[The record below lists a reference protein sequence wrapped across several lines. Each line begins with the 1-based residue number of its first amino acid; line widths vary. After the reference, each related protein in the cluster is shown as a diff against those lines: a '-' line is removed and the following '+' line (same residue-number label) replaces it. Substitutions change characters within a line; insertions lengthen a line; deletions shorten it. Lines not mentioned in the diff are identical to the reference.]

1 MRLRQGA
8 ALTGAIKGKMAVITS
23 DMVKDLR
30 QRSGAGIMECK
41 EALNETGGDTEA
53 ALDFLRKKG
62 AAKAAKKA
70 DRSAKEGAV
79 SGVAAG
85 KTAAMAE
92 LKCET
97 DFVGRN
103 DLFQKLVR
111 DMAAHVAASPTVDG
125 EEAFFAQPF
134 HGDKSRTVKEIIAA
148 KIHEL
153 GENIV
158 IGRRVRYDL
167 SGPGGFG
174 LYIHGAGNIGSLVE
188 LGAGSDAVAASEKFQ
203 QIARDLAMHIA
214 AANPLAIS
222 SDGVP
227 ADILAREKAIF
238 EDQTRQSGK
247 PENLI
252 PKIVEGRIK
261 KFYSESCLMEQAFI
275 KDPDKTVGALLKEVS
290 KELGGELTIRRFV
303 RLQLGE

>member
-1 MRLRQGA
+1 M
-8 ALTGAIKGKMAVITS
+8 TVITS

-30 QRSGAGIMECK
+30 LRSGAGIMECK
-41 EALNETGGDTEA
+41 EALNETGGDPEA

-62 AAKAAKKA
+62 GAKAAKKA
-70 DRSAKEGAV
+70 DRSAKEGSVRGAI
-79 SGVAAG
+79 SGKMAAL
-85 KTAAMAE
+85 AE
-92 LKCET
+92 FKCET
-97 DFVGRN
+97 DFVARN
-103 DLFQKLVR
+103 ELFQKLVA
-111 DMAAHVAASPTVDG
+111 DMAAHVIASPVVEG
-125 EEAFFAQPF
+125 EVAFFAQPF
-134 HGDKSRTVKEIIAA
+134 NGDKSRTIKETIAA

-158 IGRRVRYDL
+158 PGRRVRYEL

-174 LYIHGAGNIGSLVE
+174 LYIHGAGNIGALVE
-188 LGAGSDAVAASEKFQ
+188 LGAASDAIAASGKFQ
-203 QIARDLAMHIA
+203 QAARDLAMHIA
-214 AANPLAIS
+214 AANPVSIS

-227 ADILAREKAIF
+227 ADILARERAIF

-252 PKIVEGRIK
+252 PKIVEGKVK
-261 KFYSESCLMEQAFI
+261 KFYSESCLIEQAFI
-275 KDPDKTVGALLKEVS
+275 KDPDKSVDTLLKETG

>member
-1 MRLRQGA
+1 
-8 ALTGAIKGKMAVITS
+8 MAVITS

-41 EALNETGGDTEA
+41 EALGETGGDMEA

-79 SGVAAG
+79 SGVVSG
-85 KTAAMAE
+85 KTATLVE

-103 DLFQKLVR
+103 DLFQKLAK
-111 DMAAHVAASPTVDG
+111 DIASHVSASPFVEG

-134 HGDKSRTVKEIIAA
+134 QGDKSKTIKDLLAS

-158 IGRRVRYDL
+158 AGRRVRYDL

-188 LGAGSDAVAASEKFQ
+188 LGAASDAVASSEKFQ
-203 QIARDLAMHIA
+203 QVARDLAMHVA
-214 AANPLAIS
+214 AANPLALS
-222 SDGVP
+222 SEGIP
-227 ADILAREKAIF
+227 ADILARERAIF

-261 KFYSESCLMEQAFI
+261 KFYSESCLNEQAFI
-275 KDPDKTVGALLKEVS
+275 KDPDKSVGVLLKETS

>member
-1 MRLRQGA
+1 MRLRQEA
-8 ALTGAIKGKMAVITS
+8 VFTGAIKGKMAVITS

-30 QRSGAGIMECK
+30 QRSGVGIMECK
-41 EALNETGGDTEA
+41 EALNETGGDAEA

-62 AAKAAKKA
+62 ASKAAKKA
-70 DRSAKEGAV
+70 ERSAKEGAV
-79 SGVAAG
+79 GGVVSG
-85 KTAAMAE
+85 KTAALAE
-92 LKCET
+92 FKCET
-97 DFVGRN
+97 DFVSRN
-103 DLFQKLVR
+103 ELFQALVR
-111 DMAAHVAASPTVDG
+111 EMATHVTASPATDDDA
-125 EEAFFAQPF
+125 AFFAQPF
-134 HGDKSRTVKEIIAA
+134 HGGAGKTIKEVLAA

-158 IGRRVRYDL
+158 PGRRVRYDL

-188 LGAGSDAVAASEKFQ
+188 LGAGSDGVAASDKFQ

-214 AANPLAIS
+214 AANPLSIS

-227 ADILAREKAIF
+227 ADILARERAIF

-247 PENLI
+247 PDNLI

-275 KDPDKTVGALLKEVS
+275 KDPDKTVDALLKEAS
-290 KELGGELTIRRFV
+290 RELGGELIVRRFV

>member
-1 MRLRQGA
+1 MS
-8 ALTGAIKGKMAVITS
+8 VITS

-41 EALNETGGDTEA
+41 EALSETGGDTEA

-79 SGVAAG
+79 RGVISG
-85 KTAAMAE
+85 KTAALAE
-92 LKCET
+92 FKCET
-97 DFVGRN
+97 DFVARN
-103 DLFQKLVR
+103 ELFQKLVA
-111 DMAAHVAASPTVDG
+111 DMAAHVIASPVVEG

-134 HGDKSRTVKEIIAA
+134 DGGKSKTVKETLAA

-158 IGRRVRYDL
+158 PGRRVRYEL

-174 LYIHGAGNIGSLVE
+174 LYIHGAGNIGALVE
-188 LGAGSDAVAASEKFQ
+188 LGAGSDAIAASDKFQ

-214 AANPLAIS
+214 AANPVSLS

-227 ADILAREKAIF
+227 ADILARERAIF
-238 EDQTRQSGK
+238 EDQARQSGK
-247 PENLI
+247 PDNLV
-252 PKIVEGRIK
+252 PKIVEGRVK
-261 KFYSESCLMEQAFI
+261 KFYSESCLLEQAFI
-275 KDPDKTVGALLKEVS
+275 KDPDKTVTALLKDAG

>member
-1 MRLRQGA
+1 
-8 ALTGAIKGKMAVITS
+8 
-23 DMVKDLR
+23 
-30 QRSGAGIMECK
+30 MECK
-41 EALNETGGDTEA
+41 EALGETGGDIEA

-62 AAKAAKKA
+62 ASKAAKKA

-79 SGVAAG
+79 RGVVSGKAA
-85 KTAAMAE
+85 ALAE
-92 LKCET
+92 FKCET

-103 DLFQKLVR
+103 EVFQKLVA
-111 DMAAHVAASPTVDG
+111 DMAAHVVSSPAVEG
-125 EEAFFAQPF
+125 EDAFLAQPF
-134 HGDKSRTVKEIIAA
+134 SGDKAKTIKEILAG

-158 IGRRVRYDL
+158 PGRRIRYEL

-174 LYIHGAGNIGSLVE
+174 LYIHGTGNIGALVE
-188 LGAGSDAVAASEKFQ
+188 LGSTTDAIASSDKFQ
-203 QIARDLAMHIA
+203 QAARDLAMHIA
-214 AANPLAIS
+214 AANPIS
-222 SDGVP
+222 ISADGVP
-227 ADILAREKAIF
+227 ADTLARERAIF

-261 KFYSESCLMEQAFI
+261 KFYSESCLLEQAFI
-275 KDPDKTVGALLKEVS
+275 KDPDKSVGALLKGVS
-290 KELGGELTIRRFV
+290 KELGGELTVRRFV

>member
-1 MRLRQGA
+1 MGLVYWSDIA
-8 ALTGAIKGKMAVITS
+8 KMTVITS

-62 AAKAAKKA
+62 GAKAAKKA
-70 DRSAKEGAV
+70 DRSAKEGAINGAV
-79 SGVAAG
+79 SGRAA
-85 KTAAMAE
+85 ALVE

-103 DLFQKLVR
+103 ELFQKLVA
-111 DMAAHVAASPTVDG
+111 DMAAHVIASPIVEG

-134 HGDKSRTVKEIIAA
+134 NGDKSRTVKEIIAG

-158 IGRRVRYDL
+158 PGRRVRYEL

-174 LYIHGAGNIGSLVE
+174 LYIHGAGNIGALVE
-188 LGAGSDAVAASEKFQ
+188 LGAGSDAIAASDKFAQ
-203 QIARDLAMHIA
+203 VARDLAMHIA
-214 AANPLAIS
+214 AANPISIS
-222 SDGVP
+222 SDAVP
-227 ADILAREKAIF
+227 ADILARERAIF

-252 PKIVEGRIK
+252 PKIVEGKVK
-261 KFYSESCLMEQAFI
+261 KFYSESCLIEQAFI
-275 KDPDKTVGALLKEVS
+275 KDPDKSVDTLLKEVG
-290 KELGGELTIRRFV
+290 KELGGALTIRRFV

>member
-1 MRLRQGA
+1 MS
-8 ALTGAIKGKMAVITS
+8 VITS

-41 EALNETGGDTEA
+41 EALGETGGDMEA

-70 DRSAKEGAV
+70 DRNAKEGAV
-79 SGVAAG
+79 RGVISGD
-85 KTAAMAE
+85 TAALAE
-92 LKCET
+92 FRCET
-97 DFVGRN
+97 DFVARN
-103 DLFQKLVR
+103 ELFQKLAT
-111 DMAAHVAASPTVDG
+111 DMAAHVIASPVVEGD
-125 EEAFFAQPF
+125 EAFFAQPF
-134 HGDKSRTVKEIIAA
+134 TGDKSKTIKEVLAA

-158 IGRRVRYDL
+158 PGRRVRYEL

-174 LYIHGAGNIGSLVE
+174 LYIHGTGNIGALVE
-188 LGAGSDAVAASEKFQ
+188 LGAGSGSISASDKFQ

-214 AANPLAIS
+214 ASNPLSIS
-222 SDGVP
+222 SDGIP
-227 ADILAREKAIF
+227 AEILARERAIF

-275 KDPDKTVGALLKEVS
+275 KDPEKSVSTLLKDAS
-290 KELGGELTIRRFV
+290 KELGGELTVRRFV